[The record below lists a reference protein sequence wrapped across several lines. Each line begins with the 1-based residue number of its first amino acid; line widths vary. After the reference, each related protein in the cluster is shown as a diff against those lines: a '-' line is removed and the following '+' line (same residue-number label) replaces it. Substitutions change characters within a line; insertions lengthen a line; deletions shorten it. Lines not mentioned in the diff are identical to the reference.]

1 MSLTIARVGHV
12 VLRATDLAVSC
23 AFYEHVLGLRTV
35 GAAEF
40 DGARWV
46 FLSSGNSHHDLAL
59 VEAADASA
67 PQPQTQTHLHHV
79 AFEIG
84 SSVAVLARART
95 ELERAGVTI
104 HATLDFTVSQA
115 LFLSDPDGVLIELYV
130 NAPDEPWRENPSLVA
145 TARPLELR

>member
-35 GAAEF
+35 GAAES

-67 PQPQTQTHLHHV
+67 PQPQTHLHHV

-84 SSVAVLARART
+84 SSVAVWPGART

-115 LFLSDPDGVLIELYV
+115 LFLSDPDGVLIRAV
-130 NAPDEPWRENPSLVA
+130 RQRTRRTVA
-145 TARPLELR
+145 